1 MLSILHTWRRPFIR
15 PIIFNYR
22 AFHCL
27 PWPNLPSAAQPLP
40 ITLNFIWHW
49 TPKNTKR
56 LLLLVEKKW
65 IGKNNSNLHWGS
77 SRGRETAFC
86 GEDWCR
92 WQGMFSQRGTPWKP
106 IKTQTP
112 LGDVTPL
119 IITLAILINVPLSSC
134 NSTVLVCWFSCLWH
148 VAYWCIKRF
157 CAHEVVIFINRSCSY
172 VSFFFLT
179 Q

>member
-65 IGKNNSNLHWGS
+65 IGEKQFQPPLRSYGPFFSGTRNSFLWRRLMQVAGDVFSKRNPLKANKNTDPP
-77 SRGRETAFC
+77 RGRYTTNYHF
-86 GEDWCR
+86 
-92 WQGMFSQRGTPWKP
+92 
-106 IKTQTP
+106 
-112 LGDVTPL
+112 GDPDQCPSF
-119 IITLAILINVPLSSC
+119 A
-134 NSTVLVCWFSCLWH
+134 VLVCWFSCLWH
-148 VAYWCIKRF
+148 VAYWCIKLFR
-157 CAHEVVIFINRSCSY
+157 AHEVVIFINRSCSY
-172 VSFFFLT
+172 VSFFF
-179 Q
+179 